1 MAARVQY
8 KGKKKI
14 VTNDGSVQI
23 DLNSNRI
30 LHYDQEKY
38 RFIIGSRTPSPDS
51 TDTDNKVLMSKEGEN
66 VLNV

>member
-1 MAARVQY
+1 MATVTRQ
-8 KGKKKI
+8 GKKKI

-30 LHYDQEKY
+30 IHYDQEKY
-38 RFIIGSRTPSPDS
+38 RFLIGKNGTGED
-51 TDTDNKVLMSKEGEN
+51 KVLMSKEGEN